1 VKFRLE
7 HHKPISWFIDRHP
20 TMCLGI
26 LLLLLMSCIALGAP
40 LLATSDP
47 EEINPIDR
55 LQAPSLEHWFGTD
68 HLGRDIFART
78 LYGSRISLAV
88 GVCVST
94 MSTLIGLVI
103 GLVSGY
109 HRRLDA
115 VVMRVMDGLMA
126 IPGILLAIALM
137 ALMRA
142 SVRNVI
148 LALIVPEI
156 PRVVRLVRALVLSLR
171 EQPFVEAMQAA
182 GAGIPR
188 ILVRGLAEH
197 RDRCH
202 CQREARTS
210 DGSCLHHRPSP
221 ELVRG
226 QGLYASQGLYT
237 WGVHP
242 THVE

>member
-1 VKFRLE
+1 MKFRLDQS
-7 HHKPISWFIDRHP
+7 KPLSWLVDRHP
-20 TMCLGI
+20 TMFLGI
-26 LLLLLMSCIALGAP
+26 LLLVLMSCIALGAP
-40 LLATSDP
+40 LLTTIDP

-55 LQAPSLEHWFGTD
+55 LQSPSIEHWFGTD

-78 LYGSRISLAV
+78 MYGSRISLIV

-94 MSTLIGLVI
+94 MSTLVGLII

-115 VVMRVMDGLMA
+115 VVMRVMDGMMA

-142 SVRNVI
+142 SVRNVV
-148 LALIVPEI
+148 LAFTIPEI

-188 ILVRGLAEH
+188 ILFRQYHAQYAGASAGASHLYLRVGGYCRGLPQFLGGRH
-197 RDRCH
+197 
-202 CQREARTS
+202 
-210 DGSCLHHRPSP
+210 SP
-221 ELVRG
+221 ECPQLG
-226 QGLYASQGLYT
+226 EYHG
-237 WGVHP
+237 
-242 THVE
+242 